1 MAMKDWIHAAIMD
14 ERERQSAKW
23 GKDHPWGSGD
33 CSSNNVSQVVKS
45 AVLQEECGE
54 VARAVLDAD
63 PGNLREELVQV
74 AAVAVS
80 WLESM
85 GEK

>member
-1 MAMKDWIHAAIMD
+1 MAMKDWIHGEIMA
-14 ERERQSAKW
+14 ERERQNHQW

-54 VARAVLDAD
+54 VARAVLDLNQAD
-63 PGNLREELVQV
+63 LRRELIQV
-74 AAVAVS
+74 AAVAVA

-85 GEK
+85 GAE

>member
-14 ERERQSAKW
+14 ERERQGEKW

-54 VARAVLDAD
+54 VARAVLDVD
-63 PGNLREELVQV
+63 PENLREELVQV
-74 AAVAVS
+74 AAVAVA

-85 GEK
+85 GAK